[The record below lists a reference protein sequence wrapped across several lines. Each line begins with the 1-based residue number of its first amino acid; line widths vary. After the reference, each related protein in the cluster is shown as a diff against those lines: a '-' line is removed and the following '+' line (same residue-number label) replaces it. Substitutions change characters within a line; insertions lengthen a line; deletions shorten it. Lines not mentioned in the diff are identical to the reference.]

1 MYYLDELPEWVIS
14 VNVDDSNYA
23 TEDDRDCLNIVSVT
37 AEPLPA
43 GVEGRQAVCHI
54 VGRGFTS
61 EAQIYIN
68 QGTVE
73 TAIKGVTVKD
83 ENSKFAGATYNL
95 AGQKVGA
102 DYKGIVI
109 ENGKKVVKK

>member
-1 MYYLDELPEWVIS
+1 MQVDSDDSKWETNNVVNFYFGAEALPE
-14 VNVDDSNYA
+14 
-23 TEDDRDCLNIVSVT
+23 
-37 AEPLPA
+37 
-43 GVEGRQAVCHI
+43 GVEGRMETVTISVYGKEKKAI
-54 VGRGFTS
+54 
-61 EAQIYIN
+61 IK
-68 QGTVE
+68 QGEV
-73 TAIKGVTVKD
+73 TAIKGVTVND